1 MNVND
6 RDVTSCPSE
15 EKASSEKAQRMP
27 GMAQISIIFS
37 ITIAL
42 FLFVGYRVQKRELY
56 SGLLI
61 TEFAL
66 IMLPALLYLLIIGC
80 NVKEYIRLNYTK
92 PLSFLV
98 VFCIMLFAIP
108 LAAIFNLINL
118 FAVNSIFGKVVASQI
133 PAPENGI
140 SLLISIA
147 VIAGSAGICE
157 EFLFRGVIQRGL
169 EKLGAAG
176 SILVAALL
184 FSLTHMDFQK
194 ILGTFVLG
202 VLLGFIVYKTNSI
215 FCGMFAHFTNNAV
228 AVLLNYVAAKMTSGM
243 QGTGANM
250 STDSVDLNSLIEI
263 FSSLPAESRI
273 IVFYIYGFIF
283 LFIAVVFVLLLYA
296 FIRINSGERKNV
308 IVMND
313 AKADIPEEAKSMR
326 TEKKGLLWL
335 IPGVILIAVMYFYEI
350 YLFTGNKNI
359 IVSVLL
365 KLLGLG

>member
-1 MNVND
+1 MNINIEDVN
-6 RDVTSCPSE
+6 SYPSE
-15 EKASSEKAQRMP
+15 KKTPPEKTYRVP

-42 FLFVGYRVQKRELY
+42 FIFIGYRVQKRELY

-66 IMLPALLYLLIIGC
+66 IMLPALLYLLITRC
-80 NVKEYIRLNYTK
+80 NIKEYARLNYTK
-92 PLSFLV
+92 PLNFLI
-98 VFCIMLFAIP
+98 VFCIMLFAMP
-108 LAAIFNLINL
+108 LATILYFINL
-118 FAVNSIFGKVVASQI
+118 FAVNSIFGKIVATQI
-133 PAPENGI
+133 PAPEDGI

-215 FCGMFAHFTNNAV
+215 FCGMFAHFTNNAA
-228 AVLLNYVAAKMTSGM
+228 AVLLNYVAAKVTGM
-243 QGTGANM
+243 QGTGKNV
-250 STDSVDLNSLIEI
+250 STDGVDLNGLIEM
-263 FSSLPAESRI
+263 FGSLPAESRI
-273 IVFYIYGFIF
+273 IVFCIYGFII
-283 LFIAVVFVLLLYA
+283 LFIAAVFVILLYA
-296 FIRINSGERKNV
+296 FTRINSGDRKNV
-308 IVMND
+308 SVMND
-313 AKADIPEEAKSMR
+313 DGAVITDEAQAIRS
-326 TEKKGLLWL
+326 EKMGLLWL
-335 IPGVILIAVMYFYEI
+335 IPGVILIVVMYAFEVFR
-350 YLFTGNKNI
+350 FTGDNNFFINI
-359 IVSVLL
+359 LL
-365 KLLGLG
+365 KLLGVS